1 MSKYTNNS
9 NCKVLTSF
17 QRRSYIGNESHEL
30 SEIYNDE
37 INISIWQRKIDD
49 HLLKV
54 ASEIIEADPR
64 LQISKLIKPE
74 EVEET
79 LFSKLGLGDDIL
91 YFSEDIKEL
100 VNMFCYLFNLKR
112 VGFRLSVLDRAM
124 CPRFHVDM
132 VPCRLIT
139 TYQGIATEWIEHC
152 QVNRSKLGAASH
164 GKTDDESGVYSKNS
178 DIQKLK
184 VGHVALLKG
193 EGWNNNSGGGL
204 VHRSPDVKNDKDK
217 RLLLTLDFGD

>member
-1 MSKYTNNS
+1 MSKFMNNS
-9 NCKVLTSF
+9 NCKVFTSF

-74 EVEET
+74 EVEEI

-100 VNMFCYLFNLKR
+100 VNMFCYTSLRRYIFWLNW
-112 VGFRLSVLDRAM
+112 RLNQRLPSL
-124 CPRFHVDM
+124 RFEIKNYIYTCKYGYKV
-132 VPCRLIT
+132 
-139 TYQGIATEWIEHC
+139 A
-152 QVNRSKLGAASH
+152 NFSSKF
-164 GKTDDESGVYSKNS
+164 T
-178 DIQKLK
+178 
-184 VGHVALLKG
+184 
-193 EGWNNNSGGGL
+193 
-204 VHRSPDVKNDKDK
+204 
-217 RLLLTLDFGD
+217 

>member
-1 MSKYTNNS
+1 MSKYMNNS
-9 NCKVLTSF
+9 NCKVFTSF

-79 LFSKLGLGDDIL
+79 LFSKLGLG
-91 YFSEDIKEL
+91 
-100 VNMFCYLFNLKR
+100 LK
-112 VGFRLSVLDRAM
+112 
-124 CPRFHVDM
+124 
-132 VPCRLIT
+132 T
-139 TYQGIATEWIEHC
+139 
-152 QVNRSKLGAASH
+152 
-164 GKTDDESGVYSKNS
+164 
-178 DIQKLK
+178 
-184 VGHVALLKG
+184 
-193 EGWNNNSGGGL
+193 
-204 VHRSPDVKNDKDK
+204 
-217 RLLLTLDFGD
+217 